1 MVLKMPNAS
10 TSMGFKVFR
19 GLKTYK
25 NIYFSHNLDF
35 LRYVI
40 IMYGRQ
46 PLLCMLCC
54 ALLSYLFIL
63 KSIFS
68 VILVRLD
75 YFIILCSNT
84 GFHLPNLICT
94 KLLDE
99 EGSSSEDRSFEA
111 VTPEHESA
119 DADEQEGASQ
129 VDGAKHRLVFEE
141 VNGDLEMEDVAP
153 ASEAGPSSAPDLADA
168 RCTITNKKIDS
179 VPPLPD
185 DKPPTPP
192 PLPSSP
198 PPLPRPSFQGSQVQ
212 GALHVAA
219 DRVEPDNLRV
229 RSSVVCVIRS
239 LFFNYGK
246 SNESLLILCRMFKIS
261 TLIL

>member
-68 VILVRLD
+68 VILV
-75 YFIILCSNT
+75 
-84 GFHLPNLICT
+84 
-94 KLLDE
+94 
-99 EGSSSEDRSFEA
+99 
-111 VTPEHESA
+111 
-119 DADEQEGASQ
+119 
-129 VDGAKHRLVFEE
+129 
-141 VNGDLEMEDVAP
+141 
-153 ASEAGPSSAPDLADA
+153 
-168 RCTITNKKIDS
+168 
-179 VPPLPD
+179 
-185 DKPPTPP
+185 
-192 PLPSSP
+192 
-198 PPLPRPSFQGSQVQ
+198 
-212 GALHVAA
+212 
-219 DRVEPDNLRV
+219 
-229 RSSVVCVIRS
+229 
-239 LFFNYGK
+239 
-246 SNESLLILCRMFKIS
+246 
-261 TLIL
+261 